1 MRSICQMPF
10 DDMPPN
16 ECEGAALH
24 YDTREALDDSIY
36 MRVGSGRDLVR
47 YL

>member
-1 MRSICQMPF
+1 MRSIFRMLS

-16 ECEGAALH
+16 EREGALH

-36 MRVGSGRDLVR
+36 MRMGSGRDLVR